1 VRPGWVAGS
10 VRARLLLQRRAGPV
24 VARRLAGAPSLGEAV
39 DALRVSSAGYA
50 TSAPTGP
57 GLEQAQRAVA
67 SSLALAV
74 RVLAAWL
81 PRDAAVGLRAVAA
94 WFELV
99 NIEDRIAYLTG
110 GAVPAPFE
118 LGVLSSAWD
127 AAAETR
133 SLDELRSVL
142 ARSAWG
148 ESGSNDP
155 RELELWLRLAWGRRV
170 AKQVPEAETWAA
182 GALAIVLATELFVA
196 GRLLDPTMAREL
208 GLGESWPSAASCP
221 DLRERL
227 PPRAAWALAGV
238 EEPSDLWPAELAWWE
253 RVRLDAATLVRGRLD
268 GGDVVIGAVALLAL
282 DALRVNAAL
291 AVAARGGS
299 DRAQEV
305 LDALC

>member
-1 VRPGWVAGS
+1 M
-10 VRARLLLQRRAGPV
+10 
-24 VARRLAGAPSLGEAV
+24 ARRLAGAPSLGEAV